1 MARSG
6 PRPFAYSHERR
17 SERLSGAEFRCA
29 PAAPAPLRGPDAAG
43 GTRRGLR
50 LPPPGCRSPEDPP
63 GAAGVFES
71 HPSGFGSPFL
81 SSPSSSSSLGVVSYK
96 KNSEDNS
103 MLSEQSGHGEV
114 WGYGGREERR
124 EGHSS
129 MPYKREPKA
138 RHFFNIRHE
147 RCRAHT
153 RNTRAWGD
161 ACGAN

>member
-50 LPPPGCRSPEDPP
+50 LPPPGCP

-81 SSPSSSSSLGVVSYK
+81 SSPSSSSSLGVVAYK

-124 EGHSS
+124 EGSW
-129 MPYKREPKA
+129 
-138 RHFFNIRHE
+138 
-147 RCRAHT
+147 
-153 RNTRAWGD
+153 NTNTVTTSVAAGD
-161 ACGAN
+161 TK